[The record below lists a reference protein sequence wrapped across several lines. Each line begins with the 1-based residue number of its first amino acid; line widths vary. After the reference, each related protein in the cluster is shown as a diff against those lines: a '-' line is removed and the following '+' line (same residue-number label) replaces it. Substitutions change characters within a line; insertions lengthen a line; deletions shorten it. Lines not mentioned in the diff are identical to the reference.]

1 MEFSDAVFSASAI
14 VFLNLCSAI
23 FINQFVLGGFVN
35 GMKVRVA
42 VCSLIYRKALRLSRT
57 ALGDTAPG
65 KVVNLLSNDVSRFD
79 MVSIFLHSMWS
90 APVLT
95 LIVAYLLWREAGIP
109 GLVGMIVIFIVT
121 PLQCK
126 TLSTSKSRFSND

>member
-1 MEFSDAVFSASAI
+1 MEYSDALWAAGSI
-14 VFLNLCSAI
+14 VFLNGCSAI
-23 FINQFVLGGFVN
+23 FINQFVLAGFQN

-42 VCSLIYRKALRLSRT
+42 VCSLIYRKALKLSRT

-90 APVLT
+90 APLLT
-95 LIVAYLLWREAGIP
+95 IIVAYLLWREAGIP
-109 GLVGMIVIFIVT
+109 GLVGMIVIFVVT
-121 PLQCK
+121 PLQCEY
-126 TLSTSKSRFSND
+126 